1 MTLVDLIF
9 VEKSSLFGALSITLT
24 FDDRIKHGQMRTKD
38 DVSKK
43 WLNWIICVSF
53 LLPQS

>member
-1 MTLVDLIF
+1 MTLVDLIC

-43 WLNWIICVSF
+43 WLNWIICVCCSC
-53 LLPQS
+53 